1 MKKLL
6 FILLLIANFCCLQAQ
21 NMQVL
26 YGMDRLYQGSYLNPA
41 YIPNNRVVVSM
52 PSFYN
57 NLSINGP
64 SYSDVVKNNGIE
76 NYIDINSLLS
86 NLEPTNYL
94 REDMEI
100 QTLGLCLS
108 LGPLGVQAYHKV
120 RFNAF
125 LAYPEELPSLI
136 WEGNAQ
142 YLGESVN
149 IGSEFLLHS
158 RSEFGLGASLKLG
171 GLTVGARA
179 KYLNGIGHLSTN
191 RNELEVLTNE
201 NDYSVE
207 LGADYQINSSNS
219 LTYNSL
225 NDLDLNFSIGDINWN
240 ELFTKNNGISFDI
253 GAQLELGNFEFSAA
267 LNDLG
272 YVDFDADVRNYTS
285 SGDFSYEGL
294 DISNV
299 LSGQDVELAGIVDTL
314 SNLLSF
320 EENNNGFRYV
330 IPSSQYLMLKYKL
343 ADNWDFGISYFH
355 ESFRAAPVNGVSVSA
370 GAGIGNIFRLRGAY
384 TVRNDNYSNLG
395 LGISA
400 KLAFLELFVLTDNV
414 LVVSDP
420 LGAQDFNIL
429 AGLNFAIARKQ
440 KNK

>member
-1 MKKLL
+1 MKRSLL
-6 FILLLIANFCCLQAQ
+6 TLVLIGFVCCLQAQ

-64 SYSDVVKNNGIE
+64 AYSDVVKNNGIE
-76 NYIDINSLLS
+76 DYIDISSLLS

-108 LGPLGVQAYHKV
+108 LGPVGIQAYHKV

-125 LAYPEELPSLI
+125 LAYPEELPSLV

-142 YLGESVN
+142 FLGETIN
-149 IGSEFLLHS
+149 IGSDFLLHS

-179 KYLNGIGHLSTN
+179 KYLNGIGHLSTE
-191 RNELEVLTNE
+191 RNELEILTNE
-201 NDYSVE
+201 NDYSIE
-207 LGADYQINSSNS
+207 FGTDYQINSANS
-219 LTYNSL
+219 LNYNSL
-225 NDLDLNFSIGDINWN
+225 NDVDLNFSIGDINWN
-240 ELFTKNNGISFDI
+240 ELFSKNNGLSFDL
-253 GAQLELGNFEFSAA
+253 GAQMDLGNFEISAA
-267 LNDLG
+267 INDLG
-272 YVDFDADVRNYTS
+272 YVDFDSDVRNYNS
-285 SGDFSYEGL
+285 EGEFSYDGL

-299 LSGQDVELAGIVDTL
+299 LSGQDVELSGIVDTL
-314 SNLLSF
+314 ANLLNF
-320 EENNNGFRYV
+320 EENNNAFRYV
-330 IPSSQYLMLKYKL
+330 LPSSQYVMVKYKL
-343 ADNWDFGISYFH
+343 ADNWDLGVSYFH
-355 ESFRAAPVNGVSVSA
+355 ESFKAAPVNALSVSA
-370 GAGIGNIFRLRGAY
+370 GAGIGNILRLRGAY

-395 LGISA
+395 LGVSA
-400 KLAFLELFVLTDNV
+400 KLTFLELFVLTDNV
-414 LVVSDP
+414 LVISDP

-429 AGLNFAIARKQ
+429 AGLNFAISRKKK
-440 KNK
+440 KN